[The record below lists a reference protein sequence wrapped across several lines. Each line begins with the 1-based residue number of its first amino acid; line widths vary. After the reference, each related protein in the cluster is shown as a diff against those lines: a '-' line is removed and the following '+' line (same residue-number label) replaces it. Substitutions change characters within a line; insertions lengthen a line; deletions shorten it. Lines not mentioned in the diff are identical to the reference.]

1 MKNLYKSLAFLC
13 CVFFYSTI
21 AAQVNFDSEKYKSV
35 LYRVNAGG
43 VSANTSDGTGVNW
56 ANDNFTN
63 PCGCVN
69 SLATGNKVFT
79 TDDPI
84 TFDSSVPADYPQ
96 SLFQE
101 ERSIEGWDP
110 KRMEWNFPVEEG
122 LQVEVRIFMAEIFHN
137 SIDNRHFDIEI
148 DGQLVENDIDLY
160 KDYGHDVGIMKTYKI
175 TTDENIDVS
184 FITIGGQPTVAAI
197 EILELNEVTG
207 TIDSQSDRL
216 AKVFP
221 NPFSNIITLEKNS
234 YSEEDISIYSPLGK
248 PVGNWNV
255 KEMERYYQIETSQ
268 LPRGVYILKIGNSN
282 HIIEKY

>member
-1 MKNLYKSLAFLC
+1 MQNSYKTLAFLC
-13 CVFFYSTI
+13 CVFIYSTLS
-21 AAQVNFDSEKYKSV
+21 AQVNFDSEKYKAV

-43 VSANTSDGTGVNW
+43 VTATVSDGTGVNW

-84 TFDSSVPADYPQ
+84 TFDSSVPDDYPQ

-101 ERSIEGWDP
+101 ERSIDGWDP
-110 KRMEWNFPVEEG
+110 KRMEWNFPVESG
-122 LQVEVRIFMAEIFHN
+122 IKVEVRVFMAEIFHN

-148 DGQLVENDIDLY
+148 DGKLVENDIDLY
-160 KDYGHDVGIMKTYKI
+160 KDYGHDVGIMKTYQI
-175 TTDENIDVS
+175 TTDDNIDLS

-197 EILELNEVTG
+197 EILELNDVTG
-207 TIDSQSDRL
+207 TINSQIYQST
-216 AKVFP
+216 KVYP
-221 NPFSNIITLEKNS
+221 NPFNNIITLEKNS
-234 YSEEDISIYSPLGK
+234 YSEEEISIYSTLGK

-255 KEMERYYQIETSQ
+255 KESENTYQIETSL
-268 LPRGVYILKIGNSN
+268 LPRGIYILKLGDSKY
-282 HIIEKY
+282 IIEKY